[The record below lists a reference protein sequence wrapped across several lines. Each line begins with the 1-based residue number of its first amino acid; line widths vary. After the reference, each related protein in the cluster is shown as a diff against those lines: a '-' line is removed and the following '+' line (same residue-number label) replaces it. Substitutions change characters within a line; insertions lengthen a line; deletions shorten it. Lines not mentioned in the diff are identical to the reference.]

1 MTDLEYMRCALYEAQ
16 RAASEKEIPVGAVL
30 VYQDT
35 LIAAS
40 HNRRENENDPTA
52 HAEVRVLQEAARKL
66 DRWRLTDCTLYVTI
80 EPCTMCAGAI
90 LNARISRLVYGAD
103 DPKAGAVRSLFHI
116 LNNSAL
122 NHRVSVRSGL
132 LEKECRLLMQ
142 SFFTKRR

>member
-1 MTDLEYMRCALYEAQ
+1 
-16 RAASEKEIPVGAVL
+16 
-30 VYQDT
+30 
-35 LIAAS
+35 
-40 HNRRENENDPTA
+40 
-52 HAEVRVLQEAARKL
+52 
-66 DRWRLTDCTLYVTI
+66 
-80 EPCTMCAGAI
+80 MCAGAI

-116 LNNSAL
+116 LNSSAL